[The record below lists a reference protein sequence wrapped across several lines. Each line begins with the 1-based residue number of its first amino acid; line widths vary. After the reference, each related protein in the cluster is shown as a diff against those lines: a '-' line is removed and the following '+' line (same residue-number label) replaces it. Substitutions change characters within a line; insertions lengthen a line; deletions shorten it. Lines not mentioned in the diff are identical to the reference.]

1 MVEVREQNIKLVL
14 LGVSGWHYCMKLC
27 RGALGSHVQLDLK
40 VLTVYPKNSHDAVG
54 RGFDSHPRVL
64 GVAQ

>member
-1 MVEVREQNIKLVL
+1 MDQVREQNIKLVL

-27 RGALGSHVQLDLK
+27 RRALGFHVQLDLM
-40 VLTVYPKNSHDAVG
+40 VLAVYPKNSHDAVG
-54 RGFDSHPRVL
+54 RGFDSHPRVF